1 MFGPVIGYSSEFM
14 SFPAFVYFI
23 IALTGYE
30 RLNLVMRKSLFALAT
45 LLIRI
50 IIFREQLNFSLNLL
64 LSCERELIKPEEIEY
79 DGIKSVSENF
89 FVSFV
94 E

>member
-1 MFGPVIGYSSEFM
+1 M

-50 IIFREQLNFSLNLL
+50 IIFREQLNFFTQSTF
-64 LSCERELIKPEEIEY
+64 K
-79 DGIKSVSENF
+79 
-89 FVSFV
+89 
-94 E
+94 